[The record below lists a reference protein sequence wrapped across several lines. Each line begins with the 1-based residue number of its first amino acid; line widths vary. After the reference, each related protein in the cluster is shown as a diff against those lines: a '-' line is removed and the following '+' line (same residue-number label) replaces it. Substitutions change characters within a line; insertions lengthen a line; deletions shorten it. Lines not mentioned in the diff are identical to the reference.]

1 MSIQYT
7 VPWFEL
13 TTFGTWVSSHNHQTR
28 APTQIYNVL
37 NIEIYFS
44 IFVNMC
50 FYLMFNKNIL
60 Q

>member
-1 MSIQYT
+1 MCIQNL
-7 VPWFEL
+7 VSGFKL